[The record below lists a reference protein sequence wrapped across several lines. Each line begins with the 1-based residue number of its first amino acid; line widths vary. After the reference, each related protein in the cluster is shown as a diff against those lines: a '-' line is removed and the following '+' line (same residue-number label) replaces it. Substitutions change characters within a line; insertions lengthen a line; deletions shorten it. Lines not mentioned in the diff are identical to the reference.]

1 MAKLDQTYIYFD
13 MRKMKTH
20 YAQISFTELEIAYT
34 KLTSGSSMRLY
45 LYLLH
50 KISGRTP
57 YDRNN
62 KPRLG
67 YHLGI
72 QQIESAIGI
81 SRASIYR
88 GFAELVKHG
97 LVQKHTL
104 IHDKDNKNIICT
116 LAIPLKI
123 ETKTTQN
130 EPQDT
135 LTRSQ
140 YCDGEIL
147 EISSLKGNSSQKQD
161 LNIEPI
167 NLKQPKTI
175 NYPLTPKGKKNKTEL
190 LTLEKAFK
198 NDQRKKE
205 IYRIV
210 HALENHGYNFIDEVM
225 QFSNIYSWL
234 RKDTNL
240 SRRKRDLYQAIE
252 IHNDRIKVQHQLVN
266 LQPIQTVK
274 RGNFKGGGAP
284 EKIKKDEDNLIDLLD
299 GAYNSSLHDNLI
311 HQDSFFWHLPSPL
324 QDKYLPIITKKIQDG
339 KALKHKQYEEKKK
352 LQADW
357 DKKHLPTQTKVT
369 VVDTTSPKYKQLKCN
384 LIDKFTMYSDKK

>member
-20 YAQISFTELEIAYT
+20 YAQISFTELEIAYR

-104 IHDKDNKNIICT
+104 IHDRDNKNIICT
-116 LAIPLKI
+116 LAIPLNA

-130 EPQDT
+130 EPEDIV
-135 LTRSQ
+135 TRSQ

-147 EISSLKGNSSQKQD
+147 EIPSLKGNSSQKQD
-161 LNIEPI
+161 LNIEPMKPI
-167 NLKQPKTI
+167 TPKTI
-175 NYPLTPKGKKNKTEL
+175 NLPSIPEGMKLKNEN
-190 LTLEKAFK
+190 AFK
-198 NDQRKKE
+198 SEQRKKE

-210 HALENHGYNFIDEVM
+210 YALENHGYNFIDEVM
-225 QFSNIYSWL
+225 QFSNIYTWL

-252 IHNDRIKVQHQLVN
+252 IHNDRIKVQHQLVD
-266 LQPIQTVK
+266 LQPIQTIK
-274 RGNFKGGGAP
+274 RGNFQGGAR
-284 EKIKKDEDNLIDLLD
+284 
-299 GAYNSSLHDNLI
+299 
-311 HQDSFFWHLPSPL
+311 
-324 QDKYLPIITKKIQDG
+324 
-339 KALKHKQYEEKKK
+339 
-352 LQADW
+352 
-357 DKKHLPTQTKVT
+357 
-369 VVDTTSPKYKQLKCN
+369 PKR
-384 LIDKFTMYSDKK
+384 